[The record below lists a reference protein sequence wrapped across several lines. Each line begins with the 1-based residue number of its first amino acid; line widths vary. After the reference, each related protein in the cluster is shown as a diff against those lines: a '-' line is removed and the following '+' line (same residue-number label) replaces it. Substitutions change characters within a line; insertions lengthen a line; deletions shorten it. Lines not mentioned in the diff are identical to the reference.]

1 MASETLQLRK
11 IGTEA
16 VCLPSQDVINK
27 KDADDPTALRLIQSS
42 LTSRTHSSC
51 ASLYLATTRSLT
63 TRPNQIRKHLRS
75 NTLADLRT
83 ETISKECVVSRS
95 NRAGPTPL
103 VMESEMKLRI
113 LNTIVG
119 NGPKLECDK
128 NTKIKESQ
136 CIRKKGHRAALS
148 ITGAQRTLLEA
159 KYTQL
164 RDEFLKNVQKVGHSI
179 SSQVQEALEEF
190 KIDWEKSSNDDS
202 IGIEILTTK
211 RLSQLS
217 LDEFMAIKDNII
229 KAFDFRNERLDSL
242 EGKLT
247 DLERDRSN
255 QLELHLTG
263 FSRQFKK
270 LNYEPPEGIARI
282 AQEECQSANLAIVEN
297 RESIHRCIA
306 ILRSVNIDVD
316 TRMNKHLKH
325 SSDNWNQAR
334 YDFVYET
341 FSQTIDREL
350 DLNISTLYANFHV
363 MFQKSVDEQSMLMT
377 CIQMANIEFV
387 AETKPYCKTAE
398 INAGKRLGTSLS
410 SQASRNRDVMNKV
423 AEFIVC
429 LLSLKAETADRIIKA
444 EFDTV
449 TKVHEMSIKLTAE
462 QNVYETNLGKELQT
476 MRIETHE
483 SSIVKRLVKC
493 KELLSSINGCLHET
507 FVQSSSAIDGLG
519 DKIHDIERIYNDRI
533 TSMFSIDESLIDCT
547 QLPKAQCITE
557 GLNGDCTQIQAND
570 KWIPKASMSY
580 MNAQPGRVSV
590 SHVEAVDTL
599 QEKIEAG
606 QATDCAL
613 SHPGSL
619 DKNESG
625 ASPLEYGD
633 LGPSRLEA
641 PCTPQPTSTK
651 DLWVYE
657 LGFLS
662 KKVAEWRQ
670 EQQQQKLKAWQIQLD
685 AESLAAKAKKHQSTM
700 KLSKKSGCES
710 MKQGSKSANC
720 IQLGLVDPHS
730 TTTGVN
736 TNKAAETL
744 QPLFKPTLLDSSECS
759 LQYNVISFI
768 TFCGFSPDFSHTV
781 NLCDASNHLHS
792 SNDKSDAA
800 DSVEIPHI
808 PNQILSELRLYLKES
823 VIEDYARWKIS
834 INEAVSQRITSK
846 IEKLA
851 SVRHLQIIEYE
862 KRLHYMIDV
871 AQGRIDSLKHLRT
884 THENEACLILN
895 RVKKVQARYAS
906 EIDQLINS
914 SHEFSAKVI
923 SPLTSRLNK
932 ASSQSAVSRI
942 QYEVQDAIKQ
952 HTTTLKQCLFTAI
965 SDFDDGK
972 AVLIKSQLV
981 GHHSAAWQIM
991 GEACLIDSES
1001 FAHEMDRWRDT
1012 FDARIEDVQ
1021 AKTEDHV
1028 HWTNLEFVAYMEDLG
1043 FIHQVDSRLASHR
1056 IKLKSEWI
1064 RYKSEHKKLQT
1075 QLNSLSHLREALR
1088 PNWDN
1093 IQQYIA
1099 ECRNIQTRVIECA
1112 HYLGCLVDRVTPQ
1125 TLCIPP
1131 SQTLEEWKA
1140 LKHGHTD
1147 REMKLASRPN
1157 SSKKTFDSKAA
1168 SLADLESTFISK
1180 DILEPNA
1187 ETLTMPRGMRDSL
1200 NNTTAC
1206 QLATLQYLSDDTN
1219 IKKDGVE
1226 DLSSQAT
1233 SDGRFIQSVKA
1244 RYENPQ
1250 RQSIPSRSALGSA
1263 SSSGFSDT
1271 ASRKGN
1277 RNGATCLPRRSARGS
1292 TYSDSYPILDS
1303 NEVSFSSEW
1312 DQKKMQIRNGHAS
1325 NAHIGLDTYLQ
1336 FQSRCCT
1343 ETKGDILAHCE
1354 TYYTRRSEKDIRK
1367 KDKIPPS
1374 FAQYMELIN
1383 TTLAKIEKQA
1393 EKQRKN
1399 QVKARDADEALIRAW
1414 RECTIRFSQ
1423 KRTDIYKSKEEHTRQ
1438 LKSSLGH
1445 PRWTVELGKLDG
1457 DAQTTCSD
1465 YETCIEELQ
1474 NSCGKRLQSLSIDF
1488 TERLEYVT
1496 YLLAA
1501 IFNGLVIM
1509 GEDVQDLEVDEE
1521 ISSTILKE
1529 GIGLESD
1536 LSEVDGQRLQ
1546 RLDPTQTSD
1555 VSDLCQNE
1563 PRGSQMANT
1572 SFNEPRRKK
1581 TWAACP
1587 IHEFPFSAQ
1596 SIETFS
1602 SHILESRSTEFHRDL
1617 ISSRDITFNRFVVE
1631 INRRMHLLNEHTR
1644 VERVAEKQWHSQWQE
1659 NISRI
1664 KASY

>member
-217 LDEFMAIKDNII
+217 LDEFMAIKDNIT
-229 KAFDFRNERLDSL
+229 KAFEFRNERLDSL

-263 FSRQFKK
+263 FSKQFKK

-557 GLNGDCTQIQAND
+557 GLNGDCTQIQTND

-619 DKNESG
+619 DKNE
-625 ASPLEYGD
+625 
-633 LGPSRLEA
+633 
-641 PCTPQPTSTK
+641 T
-651 DLWVYE
+651 
-657 LGFLS
+657 
-662 KKVAEWRQ
+662 EWRQ

-759 LQYNVISFI
+759 LQYN
-768 TFCGFSPDFSHTV
+768 
-781 NLCDASNHLHS
+781 
-792 SNDKSDAA
+792 
-800 DSVEIPHI
+800 
-808 PNQILSELRLYLKES
+808 
-823 VIEDYARWKIS
+823 
-834 INEAVSQRITSK
+834 AVSQRITSK

-932 ASSQSAVSRI
+932 LAHKV
-942 QYEVQDAIKQ
+942 
-952 HTTTLKQCLFTAI
+952 L
-965 SDFDDGK
+965 DFDDSK

-1292 TYSDSYPILDS
+1292 KYSDFYPILDS

-1354 TYYTRRSEKDIRK
+1354 AYYTRRSEKDIRK

-1399 QVKARDADEALIRAW
+1399 QVKARDADEALISAW

-1521 ISSTILKE
+1521 IPSTILKE
-1529 GIGLESD
+1529 DIGLESD

-1563 PRGSQMANT
+1563 PRGSQMVNT
-1572 SFNEPRRKK
+1572 SFNEP
-1581 TWAACP
+1581 
-1587 IHEFPFSAQ
+1587 
-1596 SIETFS
+1596 S
-1602 SHILESRSTEFHRDL
+1602 SKEDMGSMSY
-1617 ISSRDITFNRFVVE
+1617 
-1631 INRRMHLLNEHTR
+1631 TR
-1644 VERVAEKQWHSQWQE
+1644 VSFLGTK
-1659 NISRI
+1659 
-1664 KASY
+1664 Y

>member
-217 LDEFMAIKDNII
+217 LDEFMAIKDNIT
-229 KAFDFRNERLDSL
+229 KAFEFRNERLDSL

-263 FSRQFKK
+263 FSKQFKK

-350 DLNISTLYANFHV
+350 DLNISMLYDNFHV
-363 MFQKSVDEQSMLMT
+363 MFQKSVDEQSMLLRMISETAFTQMSCAWLKIWKDKMT

-410 SQASRNRDVMNKV
+410 SQASRNRDVLNKV

-462 QNVYETNLGKELQT
+462 QNVYETNLGKELQI

-557 GLNGDCTQIQAND
+557 GLNGDCTQIQTND
-570 KWIPKASMSY
+570 KWIPKASISY

-619 DKNESG
+619 DKNERGTS
-625 ASPLEYGD
+625 SLESGD

-768 TFCGFSPDFSHTV
+768 TFCGFSPDFSNTA

-823 VIEDYARWKIS
+823 VIEDCAHWKIS
-834 INEAVSQRITSK
+834 IDEAVSQRIVSK

-895 RVKKVQARYAS
+895 RVKKMQTKYAS

-1187 ETLTMPRGMRDSL
+1187 ETLTMPR
-1200 NNTTAC
+1200 
-1206 QLATLQYLSDDTN
+1206 
-1219 IKKDGVE
+1219 
-1226 DLSSQAT
+1226 
-1233 SDGRFIQSVKA
+1233 
-1244 RYENPQ
+1244 
-1250 RQSIPSRSALGSA
+1250 
-1263 SSSGFSDT
+1263 
-1271 ASRKGN
+1271 
-1277 RNGATCLPRRSARGS
+1277 
-1292 TYSDSYPILDS
+1292 
-1303 NEVSFSSEW
+1303 
-1312 DQKKMQIRNGHAS
+1312 
-1325 NAHIGLDTYLQ
+1325 
-1336 FQSRCCT
+1336 
-1343 ETKGDILAHCE
+1343 
-1354 TYYTRRSEKDIRK
+1354 
-1367 KDKIPPS
+1367 
-1374 FAQYMELIN
+1374 
-1383 TTLAKIEKQA
+1383 
-1393 EKQRKN
+1393 
-1399 QVKARDADEALIRAW
+1399 ARDADEALISAW

-1521 ISSTILKE
+1521 IPSTILKE
-1529 GIGLESD
+1529 DIGLESD

-1563 PRGSQMANT
+1563 PRGSQMVNT

-1587 IHEFPFSAQ
+1587 IHEFPFLAQ

>member
-217 LDEFMAIKDNII
+217 LDEFMAIKDNIT
-229 KAFDFRNERLDSL
+229 KAFE
-242 EGKLT
+242 
-247 DLERDRSN
+247 
-255 QLELHLTG
+255 
-263 FSRQFKK
+263 QFKK

-410 SQASRNRDVMNKV
+410 SQASRNRDVLNKV
-423 AEFIVC
+423 AEFH
-429 LLSLKAETADRIIKA
+429 S
-444 EFDTV
+444 
-449 TKVHEMSIKLTAE
+449 E

-619 DKNESG
+619 DKNET
-625 ASPLEYGD
+625 
-633 LGPSRLEA
+633 

-823 VIEDYARWKIS
+823 VIEDCARWKIS
-834 INEAVSQRITSK
+834 IDEAVSQRITSK

-965 SDFDDGK
+965 SDFDDSK

-1056 IKLKSEWI
+1056 IKLKSE
-1064 RYKSEHKKLQT
+1064 
-1075 QLNSLSHLREALR
+1075 
-1088 PNWDN
+1088 DN

-1099 ECRNIQTRVIECA
+1099 ECRTIQTRVIECA
-1112 HYLGCLVDRVTPQ
+1112 HYLGCLLDRVTPQ

-1131 SQTLEEWKA
+1131 SQTLEEWRA
-1140 LKHGHTD
+1140 LKHGYTD

-1157 SSKKTFDSKAA
+1157 SSKKTFNSKAA

-1206 QLATLQYLSDDTN
+1206 QLATLQHLSDDTN

-1250 RQSIPSRSALGSA
+1250 RQSTPSRSALGSA

-1271 ASRKGN
+1271 ASRKGS
-1277 RNGATCLPRRSARGS
+1277 RNGAACPPRRSARGS

-1303 NEVSFSSEW
+1303 NEVSFSSKW
-1312 DQKKMQIRNGHAS
+1312 DQKKIQIRNGHAS

-1457 DAQTTCSD
+1457 NAQTTCSD

-1474 NSCGKRLQSLSIDF
+1474 NSCGKRIQSLSIDF